1 MRTLIE
7 PAPFLTKL
15 DLAGNN
21 FGDGLLAA
29 RSTAR
34 ATHGTAAVPLG
45 SLPAALAGLSHL
57 RRLDLSWNDLDEA
70 GALLVLRAL
79 SCLRALEYV
88 DLRFNPRLMLAQGL
102 SSLCASDMPSVV
114 VRIGGIDLDDDT
126 LWSTVGT

>member
-1 MRTLIE
+1 VRTLIE
-7 PAPFLTKL
+7 PASLLTEL

-21 FGDGLLAA
+21 IGDGLRAA
-29 RSTAR
+29 PSTA
-34 ATHGTAAVPLG
+34 AAPLG

-57 RRLDLSWNDLDEA
+57 QRLDLSWNDLDEA

-88 DLRFNPRLMLAQGL
+88 DLRFN
-102 SSLCASDMPSVV
+102 
-114 VRIGGIDLDDDT
+114 DDT